1 MIKIIYNKIYYINI
15 LFGIKRT
22 WVTSGVEGVCLNL
35 SAHKTTT
42 KKGGMGVASVGRGW
56 REAEL
61 RSVIGSKQ
69 ELLLPSLSAH
79 FNDCCGG
86 PSRPSLKLSHSECL
100 KDSRLNHLP
109 SLNSSAATLH
119 SNYKGILVKGHFL
132 KAANSWPSVHQKKKK
147 KEKRIHCFKMLQ

>member
-1 MIKIIYNKIYYINI
+1 MKPGSHLEWRASVWTSVLIKQQQ
-15 LFGIKRT
+15 
-22 WVTSGVEGVCLNL
+22 
-35 SAHKTTT
+35 
-42 KKGGMGVASVGRGW
+42 KGGVGVSVGRGW

-86 PSRPSLKLSHSECL
+86 PSRSSLKLSHSECL
-100 KDSRLNHLP
+100 KDSQLNHLP

-132 KAANSWPSVHQKKKK
+132 KAANSWPFVHQKKKK
-147 KEKRIHCFKMLQ
+147 IHFLKCCSKTSKHQVLDVKKKKLK